1 MTTLRQRMTED
12 LRVRN
17 DAPRT
22 VKTYVSHVRRF
33 AEHFGRSPAD
43 LGHEEIRQYQLH
55 LVEEKRASGSTFNQV
70 VSALRFLYS
79 VTLKREGAIAQIP
92 HARREKKLPVV
103 LSVKEVRGL
112 LRAVQNLKHRTAL
125 MTIYGGGLRLSE
137 GIGLEVSDIDS
148 ERMVLRVRQAK
159 GHKDRFVPLSATLLE
174 RLREYWKQYRPRNVL
189 FPVERCDRPLHPTS
203 IQKALKLARIKS
215 GLEKAAT
222 VHSLGHS
229 FATLLLE
236 AGTDLRTIQT
246 ILKHA
251 SLNTT
256 SIYLHVRSHQRFSG
270 KKALDLL
277 RGIV

>member
-55 LVEEKRASGSTFNQV
+55 LVEEQRASGSTFNQV

-148 ERMVLRVRQAK
+148 KRMVLRVRQAK
-159 GHKDRFVPLSATLLE
+159 GHKDRFVPLSLDAREDLQGSAREKWPTPMPLE
-174 RLREYWKQYRPRNVL
+174 GRR
-189 FPVERCDRPLHPTS
+189 DR
-203 IQKALKLARIKS
+203 
-215 GLEKAAT
+215 
-222 VHSLGHS
+222 
-229 FATLLLE
+229 
-236 AGTDLRTIQT
+236 
-246 ILKHA
+246 
-251 SLNTT
+251 
-256 SIYLHVRSHQRFSG
+256 
-270 KKALDLL
+270 
-277 RGIV
+277 